1 MFITIY
7 EVHINYMDEF
17 LNINKT
23 NYKNQK
29 PDKTFNKITSL
40 DNDVNKKGYVIND
53 DGIEIIKNIIKD
65 ERAKHIVLNMDFKEQ
80 IYRFESMIR
89 IFVCSSR

>member
-1 MFITIY
+1 MDKFI
-7 EVHINYMDEF
+7 
-17 LNINKT
+17 NINKT

-65 ERAKHIVLNMDFKEQ
+65 ERAQHIVLNMDFKEQ